1 MNTPDWHRREVYKDE
16 QAYSA
21 SIDSAEQ
28 DAEAEAY
35 EIAQGQAVY
44 NAIRKLTPNQLTH
57 KVVRQI
63 LETLA
68 CQMDAA
74 GFNDLEVAT
83 IEQTAEDF

>member
-16 QAYSA
+16 QAYRA
-21 SIDSAEQ
+21 SIDAAEQ

-44 NAIRKLTPNQLTH
+44 DAIRKLTQDQLSH

-68 CQMDAA
+68 CQMAA
-74 GFNDLEVAT
+74 SGFHGVQVAS
-83 IEQTAEDF
+83 IEDTAADF

>member
-21 SIDSAEQ
+21 IIDEAEQ
-28 DAEAEAY
+28 QAESEAY
-35 EIAQGQAVY
+35 ELAQGQPVY
-44 NAIRKLTPNQLTH
+44 DAIRKLKPEQLTD

-68 CQMDAA
+68 CQMAA
-74 GFNDLEVAT
+74 SGFHGVQVAS
-83 IEQTAEDF
+83 IEDTAADF

>member
-1 MNTPDWHRREVYKDE
+1 MNTPDWHRRVVYKDE
-16 QAYSA
+16 QAYNKMLK
-21 SIDSAEQ
+21 AEEQ
-28 DAEAEAY
+28 RHQEECD

-44 NAIRKLTPNQLTH
+44 NAIRKLTPDQLTH

-68 CQMDAA
+68 CQMSAA
-74 GFNDLEVAT
+74 GFTELEVAT